1 MPLAPGTTL
10 GPYSVTAQIGAGGM
24 GEWRSRCSPRRSR
37 LTRIR
42 VARSEAPARRGVRAR
57 SVRRWRKLTASIREQ
72 RMGSRV
78 GVAPSLVL
86 VAICA
91 VAGVWA
97 LANDAL
103 AQTQRR
109 VFGPQLVESGA
120 RISYRALTRDD
131 FRAAKRPDDVADT
144 HGRLG
149 ALTCVDLTTHPDL
162 FIRATSEGNDAQLGR
177 VRARVHNLAFTASMD
192 RDCSWWNPQHVGL
205 PHEYILEHE
214 QIHFALFEIAARRL
228 NQHAA
233 RIQERVEAAARTQD
247 EAIRRGAAASG
258 CRAARGVRTG
268 EAAQRRPRSSNIV
281 RPSPRAP
288 AVVVSPGRRGAQPPA
303 CRRAAAVRV
312 VVYAKWGSWLACGR
326 SGSSGAQGSA
336 QASTADPD
344 RLPLTASGPTAARH
358 AHPREA
364 SGTLR

>member
-1 MPLAPGTTL
+1 
-10 GPYSVTAQIGAGGM
+10 
-24 GEWRSRCSPRRSR
+24 
-37 LTRIR
+37 
-42 VARSEAPARRGVRAR
+42 
-57 SVRRWRKLTASIREQ
+57 
-72 RMGSRV
+72 MGSRV
-78 GVAPSLVL
+78 GV

-109 VFGPQLVESGA
+109 VFDPQLVESGS

-162 FIRATSEGNDAQLGR
+162 FIRATSEGSDAQLGR

-214 QIHFALFEIAARRL
+214 QIHFALFENAARRL
-228 NQHAA
+228 NQQAA
-233 RIQERVEAAARTQD
+233 RIQERVEAVARTQD
-247 EAIRRGAAASG
+247 EAIDEVQRRLDAELRVAFEQVKLRSDDLDRQTSFAYRRERQRWWYRQVDEELS
-258 CRAARGVRTG
+258 RLPVD
-268 EAAQRRPRSSNIV
+268 AQRP
-281 RPSPRAP
+281 
-288 AVVVSPGRRGAQPPA
+288 
-303 CRRAAAVRV
+303 
-312 VVYAKWGSWLACGR
+312 
-326 SGSSGAQGSA
+326 
-336 QASTADPD
+336 
-344 RLPLTASGPTAARH
+344 
-358 AHPREA
+358 
-364 SGTLR
+364 